1 MSKAVPRKRPCKICR
16 RWFLP
21 NVRLKNRQKT
31 CTDRQCQKEWHR
43 RQCEDWNKKNIEYFK
58 ADYLAKKLKK
68 ITRAP
73 PDSKTTKNDLP
84 KSRIKPGLPW
94 SEFQEVIN
102 AEHIVIIEYLF
113 EQYVRRYQS
122 AIRKQLTVNASKAV
136 KNPP

>member
-1 MSKAVPRKRPCKICR
+1 MAKATPRKRPCKICR

-21 NVRLKNRQKT
+21 NVRLKDRQKT
-31 CTDRQCQKEWHR
+31 CTDPQCQKEWHK

-58 ADYLAKKLKK
+58 ADYLTKKLKK

-73 PDSKTTKNDLP
+73 PDSKTTKIHLP
-84 KSRIKPGLPW
+84 KSRIKLRLPW

-122 AIRKQLTVNASKAV
+122 AIQTQLSVNASKAV